1 MGKNKDLAQI
11 LTLVILGMFLPLL
24 GSVMVVFKLNILE
37 IDDLIKIGLVSIVF
51 LILFA
56 LELLA
61 VFLYFLVTSET
72 ASKKNI

>member
-72 ASKKNI
+72 ASKKNR